1 LTIAKNKKSDVNVY
15 FLMFFRL
22 YSTSIEKMTEIS
34 VIKVNMSSGHQ
45 SRVRM
50 KVKRLSKTNLAS
62 HKTATTASDRL
73 FTLAL
78 SFGKG
83 ICEI

>member
-1 LTIAKNKKSDVNVY
+1 MAKNKKSDVNVY
-15 FLMFFRL
+15 LFMFFRL
-22 YSTSIEKMTEIS
+22 YSTSIEKNTEIS

-50 KVKRLSKTNLAS
+50 KVKRLSKTTLAS
-62 HKTATTASDRL
+62 HKTATNPSDRL

-78 SFGKG
+78 SF
-83 ICEI
+83 